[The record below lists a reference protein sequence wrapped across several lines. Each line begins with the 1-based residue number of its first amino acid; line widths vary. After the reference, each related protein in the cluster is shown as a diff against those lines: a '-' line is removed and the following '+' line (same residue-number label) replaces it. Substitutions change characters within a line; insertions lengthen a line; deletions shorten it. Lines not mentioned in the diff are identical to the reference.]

1 MRYNSIFLK
10 ITLVFTGIII
20 IVNIYL
26 IYHLV
31 FIQRAFSNISNELNE
46 AIKSRNEFRY
56 YINQSFNLIRIPISD
71 VEKSFT
77 EANCS
82 HCPTP
87 CYIVFIPSQAC
98 KACISTF
105 FSEIKTTQIT
115 AENIFLISEL
125 NDQVLQRLWMS
136 YGYNKEKFIFDTF
149 NIFEKSG
156 INDKIVIMKFIGD
169 MCHYDFL
176 QYEIF
181 LGKLL
186 QDFINDI

>member
-10 ITLVFTGIII
+10 IIFAFSVFMILA
-20 IVNIYL
+20 NIYL

-31 FIQRAFSNISNELNE
+31 FIQSAFSNISKELNE
-46 AIKSRNEFRY
+46 VIKSRNEFRY
-56 YINQSFNLIRIPISD
+56 HLKQNFNLFKIPISD

-82 HCPTP
+82 CGSKP
-87 CYIVFIPSQAC
+87 CYIVFIPSHAC